1 MNDKEKQDRRIR
13 APRIGLVTQLVFKSM
28 IFSGFLLAAICFFIF
43 KYQKNALIEN
53 VIQKNSLLVTTYA
66 SFMSD
71 AKQMNDDL
79 VIVDYIERM
88 KRSPMVR
95 YIMVLDDR
103 SRVVFHSDMR
113 KIGKTYQDAESLKTV
128 ASQEPVSQEI
138 FYEGESLMDFS
149 APILVDHKKA
159 ATLRAGFSRS
169 SIDAG
174 LEDIKENLSV
184 VAVAGL
190 IIVIV
195 GSFIIN
201 SGIGVNINHL
211 MNAAK
216 EVSRGEF
223 PETIN
228 VTGAGE
234 LGYLARVLERMFEK
248 FKQDLSDI
256 ETQKKE
262 LRKNYD
268 FFIQNLAA
276 FIDEGIIIMDS
287 ENKIIFANESSAK
300 TVGFSVLGC
309 MGKHMLEIIKN
320 AELIE
325 FLNSCSQNP
334 NIAGMR
340 EILSLN
346 CTAVAEVVKEMST
359 GKALGTVVQ
368 LKNLKI

>member
-1 MNDKEKQDRRIR
+1 MSKDKERRIS
-13 APRIGLVTQLVFKSM
+13 PPKIGLVTQLVFKSM
-28 IFSGFLLAAICFFIF
+28 VFFSVLLAVICFFIF
-43 KYQKNALIEN
+43 KYQKSALIEN
-53 VIQKNSLLVTTYA
+53 IIQKNKAMVTTYA
-66 SFMSD
+66 AFMSD
-71 AKQMNDDL
+71 AKQMNEDL
-79 VIVDYIERM
+79 IIVDYIERM

-113 KIGKTYQDAESLKTV
+113 KIGKKYQDAETLKAV
-128 ASQEPVSQEI
+128 ASEEPVVQNVY
-138 FYEGESLMDFS
+138 FEGENLMDFS

-159 ATLRAGFSRS
+159 ATLRAGFSS
-169 SIDAG
+169 SAIDAG
-174 LEDIKENLSV
+174 TEDIKENLSV

-201 SGIGVNINHL
+201 SGMGVNINHL
-211 MNAAK
+211 KAAAR
-216 EVSRGEF
+216 EVTRGEL

-228 VTGAGE
+228 VTGSGE

-248 FKQDLSDI
+248 FRQDFADI

-287 ENKIIFANESSAK
+287 ENKIIFANESAAK
-300 TVGFSVLGC
+300 IVGFPVLGC
-309 MGKHMLEIIKN
+309 IGKHTLEMITN

-325 FLNSCSQNP
+325 FLNFCSQKP
-334 NIAGMR
+334 NAAGER

-346 CTAVAEVVKEMST
+346 CTAVAEVVKEIST
-359 GKALGTVVQ
+359 GKALGSVVQ
-368 LKNLKI
+368 LKLPKI

>member
-1 MNDKEKQDRRIR
+1 MNDKKTDERRIR
-13 APRIGLVTQLVFKSM
+13 PPRIGIVTQLVLKSM
-28 IFSGFLLAAICFFIF
+28 IFSTFLLAAICFFIF
-43 KYQKNALIEN
+43 KYQKSALIEN
-53 VIQKNSLLVTTYA
+53 VIQKNSLMVSTYA

-113 KIGKTYQDAESLKTV
+113 KIGKTYQDAESLRAVT
-128 ASQEPVSQEI
+128 SEEPVTQEV
-138 FYEGESLMDFS
+138 YLDGESLMDFA
-149 APILVDHKKA
+149 APITVDHKKA

-174 LEDIKENLSV
+174 IEDIKENLSV
-184 VAVAGL
+184 VAVGGL

-201 SGIGVNINHL
+201 SGIGVDINHL
-211 MNAAK
+211 KNAAR
-216 EVSRGEF
+216 EVSRGEL

-228 VTGAGE
+228 VSGSGE
-234 LGYLARVLERMFEK
+234 IGYLARVLERMFEK
-248 FKQDLSDI
+248 FKRDLSDI

-287 ENKIIFANESSAK
+287 DNKIIFANEASGK
-300 TVGFSVLGC
+300 TAGFSVLGC
-309 MGKHMLEIIKN
+309 MGKHMLELIKN

-325 FLNSCSQNP
+325 FLNHCSQNP
-334 NIAGMR
+334 NVAAMR

-346 CTAVAEVVKEMST
+346 CTAAAVVVKEIST

-368 LKNLKI
+368 LKSLKI